1 MVFNYLKNNN
11 MKVAYISTP
20 HFADCDIPLVGELQ
34 KKLDFFYFL
43 KVSESNKRLTLI
55 KIDSLKK
62 KGGVYP
68 ASDFPELG
76 YLSTDIDLSK
86 TYIVNM
92 PSKHD
97 WSLCNLL
104 AIFRMVCFI
113 LRLKVNIV
121 HLTWPPRYGEFFTY
135 ILRKRT
141 VITVHDPLPHSSED
155 TWINRFHRYVCFR
168 LLDSFIL
175 LNEIQKELFIK
186 TYSMQ
191 RKRVSLSR
199 LSVYTNLRNVKPKN
213 TDLSNYV
220 LFFGGISSH
229 KGVEYLCGAM
239 DEVCKKHPNVKLVVA
254 GKGNI
259 YFSIDKYAI
268 YNNGNLV
275 LLNRYIEDCEL
286 VGLIRNA
293 LFVVCPYIDA
303 TQSGVVMSAFA
314 LNKPVVATN
323 VGALPTM
330 VKDGQ
335 YGMIVPSKDAQAL
348 ALAINT
354 LIEYPQKV
362 EAMMTNIERD
372 YSDGEYSWNVIA
384 QGMIDIY
391 KEELLLKAKC

>member
-1 MVFNYLKNNN
+1 

-76 YLSTDIDLSK
+76 YLSTDIYLSK

-92 PSKHD
+92 PGKHD

-335 YGMIVPSKDAQAL
+335 YGMIIPSKDAQAL

>member
-34 KKLDFFYFL
+34 KKLDFFYFI

>member
-1 MVFNYLKNNN
+1 
-11 MKVAYISTP
+11 
-20 HFADCDIPLVGELQ
+20 
-34 KKLDFFYFL
+34 
-43 KVSESNKRLTLI
+43 
-55 KIDSLKK
+55 
-62 KGGVYP
+62 
-68 ASDFPELG
+68 
-76 YLSTDIDLSK
+76 
-86 TYIVNM
+86 
-92 PSKHD
+92 
-97 WSLCNLL
+97 
-104 AIFRMVCFI
+104 
-113 LRLKVNIV
+113 
-121 HLTWPPRYGEFFTY
+121 
-135 ILRKRT
+135 
-141 VITVHDPLPHSSED
+141 
-155 TWINRFHRYVCFR
+155 
-168 LLDSFIL
+168 
-175 LNEIQKELFIK
+175 
-186 TYSMQ
+186 MQ

-330 VKDGQ
+330 VKDGP
-335 YGMIVPSKDAQAL
+335 YGMIGPSKDAQAL

>member
-1 MVFNYLKNNN
+1 

>member
-1 MVFNYLKNNN
+1 

-92 PSKHD
+92 PGKHD

-175 LNEIQKELFIK
+175 LNEIQKKLFIK